1 MNRWERF
8 ITSRAQRG
16 SAPAG
21 AAARPRTGRVKL
33 PALLL
38 AVALV
43 SGVACGTRV
52 MAADEAPSDADWQS
66 WQANANVTDIASL
79 QRGARDFAA
88 YCLGCHSLKYERW
101 SRLGQDLKIPQALLV
116 KDLIPPGESPDGYV
130 ISPMIEADAEKWF
143 GKAPPDLSLMARA
156 RDPDYLYQYLKT
168 FYVDS
173 DRATGANNMAFP
185 QSAMPD
191 IVSPLEGLKIAVY
204 KSIETPG
211 PDGQMVKQQ
220 VFDHFKQI
228 APGSMTPQQF
238 DQFTHDLVNFLD
250 YVGDPQQ
257 AMRQA
262 MGVWVILFLL
272 VFTWLAWLLKRE
284 FWKDVK

>member
-1 MNRWERF
+1 MP
-8 ITSRAQRG
+8 I
-16 SAPAG
+16 SAPYKKIPTLLLVVALAAG
-21 AAARPRTGRVKL
+21 AACSTR
-33 PALLL
+33 AL
-38 AVALV
+38 
-43 SGVACGTRV
+43 
-52 MAADEAPSDADWQS
+52 AADETPSDADWQS
-66 WQANANVTDIASL
+66 WQANTNVTDTASL
-79 QRGARDFAA
+79 QRGARDFVG

-101 SRLGQDLKIPQALLV
+101 SRLAQDLKIPNALLV
-116 KDLIPPGESPDGYV
+116 KDLIPPGEGPADY
-130 ISPMIEADAEKWF
+130 ITSPMIESDAEKWF

-156 RDPDYLYQYLKT
+156 RDTNYLYQYLKT

-173 DRATGANNMAFP
+173 DRATGANNLAFP

-191 IVSPLEGLKIAVY
+191 IVSPLEGLKVAVY
-204 KSIETPG
+204 KSIKTRG
-211 PDGQMVKQQ
+211 PDGQVVTEQ

-238 DQFTHDLVNFLD
+238 DQFVHDLVNFLD

-257 AMRQA
+257 AMRRA

-272 VFTWLAWLLKRE
+272 FFTWLAWLLKRE

>member
-1 MNRWERF
+1 MP
-8 ITSRAQRG
+8 I
-16 SAPAG
+16 SASL
-21 AAARPRTGRVKL
+21 KKF

-38 AVALV
+38 VVALAA
-43 SGVACGTRV
+43 GAACAARAV
-52 MAADEAPSDADWQS
+52 AADEAPSDADWQD
-66 WQANANVTDIASL
+66 WQANTNVTDLASL
-79 QRGARDFAA
+79 QRGARDFVAH
-88 YCLGCHSLKYERW
+88 CLGCHSLKYERW
-101 SRLGQDLKIPQALLV
+101 SRLGQDLKIPEALLV
-116 KDLIPPGESPDGYV
+116 KDLIPPGQTPADYIV
-130 ISPMIEADAEKWF
+130 SPMSEADAEKWF

-156 RDPDYLYQYLKT
+156 RDPNYLYQYLKT

-173 DRATGANNMAFP
+173 SRATGANNMAFP

-204 KSIETPG
+204 KTVETRG
-211 PDGQMVKQQ
+211 PDGQMVAEQ

-238 DQFTHDLVNFLD
+238 DQFAHDLVNFLN
-250 YVGDPQQ
+250 YVGDPQE
-257 AMRQA
+257 AMREA

>member
-1 MNRWERF
+1 ML
-8 ITSRAQRG
+8 I
-16 SAPAG
+16 SALCK
-21 AAARPRTGRVKL
+21 KL

-38 AVALV
+38 AALIAA
-43 SGVACGTRV
+43 GAMGATRAL
-52 MAADEAPSDADWQS
+52 AADEASADADWQS
-66 WQANANVTDIASL
+66 WTANTNVSDIASL
-79 QRGARDFAA
+79 QRGARDFAG

-101 SRLGQDLKIPQALLV
+101 SRLAQDLNIPPALLV
-116 KDLIPPGESPDGYV
+116 KDLIPPGETPADY
-130 ISPMIEADAEKWF
+130 ITSPMVDADAEKWF

-156 RDPDYLYQYLKT
+156 RGTDYLYQYLKT

-173 DRATGANNMAFP
+173 ERATGANNMALP

-191 IVSPLEGLKIAVY
+191 IIAPLEGLKIPVY
-204 KSIETPG
+204 KSVETKG
-211 PDGQMVKQQ
+211 TDGQMVNEQ

-228 APGSMTPQQF
+228 APGSMTPQEF
-238 DQFTHDLVNFLD
+238 DRFAHDLVNFLD

-257 AMRQA
+257 AMRRA

>member
-1 MNRWERF
+1 MPIKF
-8 ITSRAQRG
+8 HHKA
-16 SAPAG
+16 
-21 AAARPRTGRVKL
+21 V

-43 SGVACGTRV
+43 TGAACATRAL
-52 MAADEAPSDADWQS
+52 AADEGSSDADWQS
-66 WQANANVTDIASL
+66 WQANTNVTDIASL
-79 QRGARDFAA
+79 QRGARDFAG

-101 SRLGQDLKIPQALLV
+101 SRLAEDLNIPKALLV
-116 KDLIPPGESPDGYV
+116 KDLIPPGETPEGY
-130 ISPMIEADAEKWF
+130 ITSPMSESDAEKWF

-156 RDPDYLYQYLKT
+156 RGTDYLYQYLKT

-173 DRATGANNMAFP
+173 ERATGANNLALP

-191 IVSPLEGLKIAVY
+191 IVAPLEGLKAPVY
-204 KSIETPG
+204 KSVEAPG
-211 PDGQMVKQQ
+211 PDGQMAKEQ

-238 DQFTHDLVNFLD
+238 DQFVHDLVNFLD

-257 AMRQA
+257 AMRTA

-272 VFTWLAWLLKRE
+272 VLTWLAWLLKRE